1 MGKRGEAMPG
11 VTESYKVPAELV
23 LGKRITDR
31 VPQRDQTRQRGE
43 LEEILRRFQTQPG
56 VVLADEVGMGKTF
69 VALATAYTIAI
80 NSPRGPVVALV
91 PSNLVDKWIQDLNTF
106 CELYVDN
113 RKPVQRDMVT
123 KKDLRAPSA
132 FRFGVARHSV
142 DLLKLLDDDRRER
155 CHLIFLAHGAMSRR
169 QSDKWIRL
177 ALIGEALRRHGR
189 GKASRLIQVKNQIH
203 RFLARLLWAVGEE
216 RAHEWGEDLWQ
227 RLLRTDP
234 RTWKNIYNDAVRDEQ
249 RRLTDDPV
257 PKAVARAL
265 ERIDVRSLA
274 EALEDMPVRARG
286 GEVRVNERIDYA
298 RRALRDIES
307 ALWKVL
313 LREARWRSP
322 LLVMDEA
329 HHLKNPGTLL
339 ARQLQSPD
347 SDQDLRTGDGAM
359 ANAFDRMLFLT
370 ATPFQ
375 LGHHEL
381 VHVMRRFGDVRW
393 DSSQLGEPTEFQ
405 RRLSDLNRYLNESQR
420 TATLF
425 QKSWSRL
432 RPDDCDG
439 ALEPWW
445 KTLLQAQP
453 DTLTSRQRAVLDA
466 YTAAKQSRTAAEGAI
481 RPWIVRHNK
490 GMYWPGTDI
499 TRRQRINGA
508 AISGLDPS
516 GGLAVPPDQLLPFF
530 LAARSSV
537 NAGQDLLGEALCSS
551 YEAFRFTRQ
560 NRDSA
565 KDEQDESPLPFV
577 DQSHAAW
584 YLGEFDRALEQTS
597 GATHPKM
604 HATVRRVVD
613 LWESGEKVLV
623 FAFYRHSCRA
633 LRVHISQEIDR
644 RITQRAQQQLRAA
657 GQESGARAVE
667 RLVERIQKRFFDDVD
682 APGRRAMD
690 AALGEILQTHTER
703 LGIVGMTSEDRELI
717 TDVMRRFLRASTT
730 LVRCFPLAELEQ
742 SSPANAVAAALSQPD
757 RSGTSWRD
765 KFDTFVEFLT
775 DRCSTAER
783 QHYLDA
789 TQRIHTGGIRVDD
802 EDEDSDSQKSTIT
815 LPNVQVA
822 TGKTKRDARSRL
834 MRAFNTPFFPDILVC
849 SEVMGEGV
857 DLQRFCRHV
866 IHHDLAWNPS
876 TIEQRTGR
884 IDRLGCKAEGRHPI
898 IVFLP
903 YLAGTAD
910 ERQYRVMSDRE
921 QWFRVV
927 MGQDEVARLITPES
941 AGAFL
946 LPESISDSLS
956 FNLGI

>member
-1 MGKRGEAMPG
+1 MPG
-11 VTESYKVPAELV
+11 VSDIYKTPPELV
-23 LGKRITDR
+23 LGTRITDR
-31 VPQRDQTRQRGE
+31 VPQMDQVRQRAE
-43 LEEILRRFQTQPG
+43 VDEILRRFQAQPG
-56 VVLADEVGMGKTF
+56 VILADEVGMGKTF
-69 VALATAYTIAI
+69 VALATAYTIAT
-80 NSPRGPVVALV
+80 NSPRGPVVVLV
-91 PSNLVDKWIQDLNTF
+91 PANLVDKWIHDLKTF
-106 CELYVDN
+106 CELYVAT
-113 RKPVQRDMVT
+113 RRPVQRDVDTT
-123 KKDLRAPSA
+123 KALRAPNA

-142 DLLKLLDDDRRER
+142 ELLKLLDDDRRDR
-155 CHLIFLAHGAMSRR
+155 CHVVFLAHGAMSRR

-177 ALIGEALRRHGR
+177 ALIAEALRRHGR

-216 RAHEWGEDLWQ
+216 RAHEWGEELWQ

-234 RTWKNIYNDAVRDEQ
+234 GTWKDVYNKAVRDEE
-249 RRLTDDPV
+249 RKLTDDPV
-257 PKAVARAL
+257 PKVVTRAL
-265 ERIDVRSLA
+265 NRIDVKSLA
-274 EALEDMPVRARG
+274 EALEKMPVRARG
-286 GEVRVNERIDYA
+286 GDSRVNERIDEA

-313 LREARWRSP
+313 LAQASWRSP

-347 SDQDLRTGDGAM
+347 SDRDLRTGDGAM
-359 ANAFDRMLFLT
+359 ASAFDRMLFLT

-381 VHVMRRFGDVRW
+381 VNVMRRFADVRW
-393 DSSQLGEPTEFQ
+393 DASELGEPEAF
-405 RRLSDLNRYLNESQR
+405 RKLLSDLNRSLDESQR

-425 QKSWSRL
+425 QKAWSRL
-432 RPDDCDG
+432 RPEDCNG
-439 ALEPWW
+439 NIAVWWQAL
-445 KTLLQAQP
+445 LSDQP

-466 YTAAKQSRTAAEGAI
+466 YTAARQARTTAEAAL
-481 RPWIVRHNK
+481 RPLIVRHNK
-490 GMYWPGTDI
+490 GMYWPGSEVN
-499 TRRQRINGA
+499 RRQRINGA
-508 AISGLDPS
+508 GISGLNDS
-516 GGLAVPPDQLLPFF
+516 AGLAVPPNQLLPFF

-560 NRDSA
+560 HRDSA
-565 KDEQDESPLPFV
+565 KDEQDESPLPIV

-597 GATHPKM
+597 GATHPKVF
-604 HATVRRVVD
+604 ATVRRVVD

-623 FAFYRHSCRA
+623 FAFYRHTCRA
-633 LRVHISQEIDR
+633 LRVHISGEIER
-644 RITQRAQQQLRAA
+644 RITQRAQQQLRIAD
-657 GQESGARAVE
+657 QESSIRAVK
-667 RLVERIQKRFFDDVD
+667 RLLERIQKRFFDDAD
-682 APGRRAMD
+682 APGRRALD
-690 AALGEILQTHTER
+690 AALLAILRTHAQR
-703 LGIVGMTSEDRELI
+703 LDAVEVVPQDRETI
-717 TDVMRRFLRASTT
+717 VDVMRRFLRASST
-730 LVRCFPLAELEQ
+730 LVRCFPLAELVQ
-742 SSPANAVAAALSQPD
+742 ITPPDAVARALSQPD

-765 KFDTFVEFLT
+765 KFHAFIEFLT
-775 DRCSTAER
+775 DRCSTDGR
-783 QHYLDA
+783 RLYLEA
-789 TQRIHTGGIRVDD
+789 AQRIQTGGIRVDD
-802 EDEDSDSQKSTIT
+802 EDEDAGTQSPTIT

-834 MRAFNTPFFPDILVC
+834 MMAFNTPFFPDILVC

-884 IDRLGCKAEGRHPI
+884 IDRIGCKAEGHHPI
-898 IVFLP
+898 LLYLP

-910 ERQYRVMSDRE
+910 ERQYRVMADRE

-941 AGAFL
+941 ASALL
-946 LPESISDSLS
+946 LPETVSNTLS
-956 FNLGI
+956 FGLGI